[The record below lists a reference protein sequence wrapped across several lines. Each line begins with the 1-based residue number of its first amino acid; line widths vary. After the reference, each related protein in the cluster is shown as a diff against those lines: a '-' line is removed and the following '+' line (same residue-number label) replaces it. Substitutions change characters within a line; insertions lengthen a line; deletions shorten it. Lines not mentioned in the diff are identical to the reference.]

1 MTSRLPGTRDKDTA
15 QGKVKYEKSEKE
27 DELHEEKSDQDYLLL
42 FSMIVFLFYLSV
54 LKHYNIYARGK

>member
-42 FSMIVFLFYLSV
+42 FSMIDFLFYLSV
-54 LKHYNIYARGK
+54 LKH